1 MIAYLGNAFVVLLEG
16 QASPRDKVSLH
27 SLQVDNVLLARG
39 TGYSAKWF
47 LSKHSII
54 LVILAL
60 LAEDHLEQ
68 SVDLTLQLRQPL
80 VGLLLVGEPV
90 QQAADEVAHASL
102 KCIQIRLVG
111 LGVQHLKD
119 VGELVFSV
127 PPQLVDLL
135 LQTLKVKGG
144 GGSVLLKI
152 ALYGNHLLLLR
163 FRQVP
168 YHVKEFRDVFGVL
181 VQLRLM
187 GSLHLLK
194 HLNCR
199 EGGHLLQEL
208 VERVFHLLEVYP
220 I

>member
-1 MIAYLGNAFVVLLEG
+1 MPGSGSYCECSSELCSADQSVQPETDSPTVDPSASGSEGSLRIQARTIIKTLKYMIAYLGNAFVVLLEG

-54 LVILAL
+54 LVVLAL

-127 PPQLVDLL
+127 PP
-135 LQTLKVKGG
+135 
-144 GGSVLLKI
+144 
-152 ALYGNHLLLLR
+152 
-163 FRQVP
+163 
-168 YHVKEFRDVFGVL
+168 
-181 VQLRLM
+181 
-187 GSLHLLK
+187 
-194 HLNCR
+194 
-199 EGGHLLQEL
+199 
-208 VERVFHLLEVYP
+208 
-220 I
+220 